1 VAFLTCC
8 FPGIV
13 MNIQRIALAMGIGIA
28 AWSQA
33 GIAGGGPFGIDHQIA
48 IDNSGIWKR
57 SVQKDLIAVTAVT
70 VIGGT
75 LWEGDQS
82 RLGRTFAQSLDALA
96 LSAAGAQVMK
106 YAFSRERPSQT
117 NDPNAFFSG
126 HGDQSFPSG
135 EVAAIAGA
143 VTPFVLEYGHDHP
156 AVYALEALTAYD
168 MVARVK
174 VRAHW
179 QSDVIVGAA
188 LGTGLGIY
196 AHHRAEPLIVGW
208 LPHGFMVG
216 WSHRF

>member
-1 VAFLTCC
+1 
-8 FPGIV
+8 
-13 MNIQRIALAMGIGIA
+13 MNIRRITRIRRIANILRIAGAIGIA
-28 AWSQA
+28 MAVWVPVA
-33 GIAGGGPFGIDHQIA
+33 IAAGGPFGIDHRVA
-48 IDNSGIWKR
+48 VDDSGIWKR
-57 SVQKDLIAVTAVT
+57 GVQKDLIAATAVT

-75 LWEGDQS
+75 LWEGDQT

-106 YAFSRERPSQT
+106 YAFTRERPSQT

-126 HGDQSFPSG
+126 HRNQSFPSG

-179 QSDVIVGAA
+179 QSDVLVGAA
-188 LGTGLGIY
+188 LGTGIGLY

-208 LPHGFMVG
+208 LPHGVMVG